1 MNSQRPAR
9 PRSSP
14 AQLFLALGGAG
25 VVLYFAHAVFVPI
38 ALAVLFSLL
47 LSAPV
52 EFLNRF
58 KTPRALS
65 AAVIVLFLLGCA
77 ASGIYSLWTP
87 VQSWVAMAPHT
98 VNVIQ
103 RKIAPA
109 AKFVQRVEA
118 ASDRAGKLAQLPA
131 ASTAATVPAATKV
144 TPESSGLLMKTQAA
158 LVQTLT
164 VLILTLFL
172 LSGGPPVI
180 ARMSTFAGNAHAAQV
195 LSVYEAIR
203 TELGRYYAT
212 IALINVGLG
221 ITTFAAMWAF
231 DMPNP
236 LLWGVMAGVFN
247 FIPYVGST
255 VTFLILAIVA
265 FTSFDDIGRILA
277 IPGSYLLLAGLE
289 GQLIQPLLVGRRL
302 ELSPIVVFV
311 AIWLGGWFWSI
322 PGIILAI
329 PALVALKVAAQHH
342 KNGEGLVKFLSPSAV
357 QPVSLRKRAA

>member
-1 MNSQRPAR
+1 MPPR

-25 VVLYFAHAVFVPI
+25 VILYFAHAVFVPV

-52 EFLNRF
+52 EALNRLAV
-58 KTPRALS
+58 PRALS
-65 AAVIVLFLLGCA
+65 AGVILVILLGCV

-87 VQSWVAMAPHT
+87 VQSWVAMTPHT

-109 AKFVQRVEA
+109 AKFVQRIEA
-118 ASDRAGKLAQLPA
+118 ASDRAGKLTQLPA
-131 ASTAATVPAATKV
+131 APTTAPAAPETKV
-144 TPESSGLLMKTQAA
+144 QAESPGLLMETQSV
-158 LVQTLT
+158 LVKALT

-172 LSGGPPVI
+172 LSAGPPVI
-180 ARMSTFAGNAHAAQV
+180 AQMLTFAANAHAAQV

-203 TELGRYYAT
+203 TELGQYYAT

-221 ITTFAAMWAF
+221 IATFAAMWAI

-255 VTFLILAIVA
+255 VTFLIIAIVA

-277 IPGSYLLLAGLE
+277 APGSYLLLATVE

-302 ELSPIVVFV
+302 ELSPIVVFL

-329 PALVALKVAAQHH
+329 PALVALKVAAEHH
-342 KNGEGLVKFLSPSAV
+342 KNGEALVKFLSPSRV
-357 QPVSLRKRAA
+357 KPVSLRKRTA